1 MEKGSLK
8 INAVLNVI
16 KTVAILLFPLIT
28 FPVVSIA
35 LGPEN
40 VGKVDFSNSFI
51 SYFSLIASL
60 GISAYAIRECS
71 VLRND
76 KEKLS
81 RVASEIFS
89 INVITTVLAYAL
101 LALAFVVYKK
111 VGDYRLL
118 IIISSTTLLF
128 NTFGC
133 DWINYACEEY
143 LFVTIRTIVLKLI
156 YVVLVV
162 LFVKTPEQT
171 VLYMILN
178 VTVNNIV
185 ALSNVFFR
193 GKLCKIRFT
202 FHLNLRA
209 HLKPVMILFAMQIS
223 ESVLNNLDITM
234 LGFLENDY
242 VVGLYGFA
250 FKIKMMMAQLL
261 YAVIV
266 VFVPKC
272 SLSYSERNYESFN
285 YYFKR
290 AIQFVLNVFLPA
302 IIGLALVAPQVVYIF
317 GGGKFDESIPYL
329 QILSVSLIIASFGT
343 YLLGNLFLLPAKKE
357 IRYLIASVAGMIAN
371 IVLNIVLI
379 PMFGGLAAAITTCI
393 SEVVIFTCMLWRFDR
408 NIRIAHF
415 PATVLK
421 TAVSIGLMVLFYF
434 LISAVDMNYWV
445 KLGIIVVGCATV
457 FYATLLVLRDEFVLE
472 NVRSFGKRFSRRF
485 GKGKDR

>member
-1 MEKGSLK
+1 MK
-8 INAVLNVI
+8 INAVLNII

-51 SYFSLIASL
+51 SYFTLIASL

-71 VLRND
+71 VLRHD
-76 KEKLS
+76 REKLS
-81 RVASEIFS
+81 KVASEIFS
-89 INVITTVLAYAL
+89 INIITTVIAYAL
-101 LALAFVVYKK
+101 LALAFVIYKK
-111 VGDYRLL
+111 IGDYRLL
-118 IIISSTTLLF
+118 ILISSTTLLF
-128 NTFGC
+128 STFGC

-162 LFVKTPEQT
+162 VFVKTPEQT

-178 VTVNNIV
+178 VAVNNIV

-202 FHLNLRA
+202 FHLNLKT

-272 SLSYSERNYESFN
+272 SLSYAEQNYESFN

-290 AIQFVLNVFLPA
+290 AVQFILNVFLPA
-302 IIGLALVAPQVVYIF
+302 IVGLALVAPQVVYIF
-317 GGGKFDESIPYL
+317 GGGKFNEAIPYL
-329 QILSVSLIIASFGT
+329 RILSVSLIIASFGT
-343 YLLGNLFLLPAKKE
+343 YLVGNLFLLPAKKE
-357 IRYLIASVAGMIAN
+357 IRYLVASVAGMIAN
-371 IVLNIVLI
+371 IILNVIMI
-379 PMFGGLAAAITTCI
+379 PMLGGLAAAITTCI
-393 SEVVIFTCMLWRFDR
+393 SEAVIFTCMLWRFDR
-408 NIRIAHF
+408 NVRIDRFA
-415 PATVLK
+415 ATVIK
-421 TAVSIGLMVLFYF
+421 SAVSIGLMVLFYF
-434 LISAVDMNYWV
+434 LISAVDINYWV
-445 KLGIIVVGCATV
+445 KLGIIVVGCAIV
-457 FYATLLVLRDEFVLE
+457 YYATLLILRDEFVLE
-472 NVRSFGKRFSRRF
+472 NVRFFGKRFSQHFR
-485 GKGKDR
+485 KGKDK